1 MTGKQTAARRRGRWH
16 WTADALTL
24 LAVIGVVTA
33 GLILGGWRLCV
44 AQALAGSG

>member
-1 MTGKQTAARRRGRWH
+1 
-16 WTADALTL
+16 
-24 LAVIGVVTA
+24 VIGVVTT